1 MFIINGSHEH
11 SRAGPDSQSQSMSYP
26 DALFLCDKAG
36 QLEIGKTRQC
46 RMCELSLDLVV
57 RQVERK
63 VEWAKEENSG
73 RVS

>member
-1 MFIINGSHEH
+1 
-11 SRAGPDSQSQSMSYP
+11 MSYP